1 MFRSGYEMTDKEKWL
16 EKTLKKVEVLYYEA
30 CDHKLNHVSSALG
43 MVEDTIM
50 HEQKRLEEDTE
61 DHALATFTEE
71 Y

>member
-1 MFRSGYEMTDKEKWL
+1 MTDKEKWM
-16 EKTLKKVEVLYYEA
+16 KDTLKKIEDLYYES
-30 CDHKLNHVSSALG
+30 CDLKLNSVSSALG

-61 DHALATFTEE
+61 DHALATFTAE